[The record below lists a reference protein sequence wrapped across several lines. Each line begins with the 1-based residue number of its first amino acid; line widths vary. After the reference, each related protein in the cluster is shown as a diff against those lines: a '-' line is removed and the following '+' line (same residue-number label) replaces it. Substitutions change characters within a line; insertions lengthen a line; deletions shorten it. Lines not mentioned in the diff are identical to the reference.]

1 LIAKSGY
8 LKNHDYIS
16 GIHHFS
22 HKGQTRIIWKKETQ
36 VGAGCVLKKC
46 VRREGKGRRSGRN
59 GREMKRRKWR
69 EWT

>member
-22 HKGQTRIIWKKETQ
+22 HKGQTRIIRKTENQ
-36 VGAGCVLKKC
+36 VGAGWVLKKC
-46 VRREGKGRRSGRN
+46 VRREGKGRRIGRN
-59 GREMKRRKWR
+59 GREMKLRKWR